1 MEVVGLGRWQGTPG
15 DTLVTRPRPRPRSG
29 ASFLTLL
36 QNLGADNAVTLLVAV
51 LTEQKLLIHS
61 LRPDVLT
68 SVGEALVS
76 VSAGGYWGGSGVTG
90 RAVPPVAPR

>member
-1 MEVVGLGRWQGTPG
+1 MVGSGVWWGWVRVLLLTPCS
-15 DTLVTRPRPRPRSG
+15 LPSG

-36 QNLGADNAVTLLVAV
+36 QNLGPENAVALLLVV

-76 VSAGGYWGGSGVTG
+76 VRPGLLG
-90 RAVPPVAPR
+90 

>member
-1 MEVVGLGRWQGTPG
+1 M
-15 DTLVTRPRPRPRSG
+15 
-29 ASFLTLL
+29 TLL
-36 QNLGADNAVTLLVAV
+36 QTLGAEQAVALLVAV

-76 VSAGGYWGGSGVTG
+76 VREGRPGGGVWGLLGGGG
-90 RAVPPVAPR
+90 RPR

>member
-1 MEVVGLGRWQGTPG
+1 MTSP
-15 DTLVTRPRPRPRSG
+15 PRSG

-36 QNLGADNAVTLLVAV
+36 QNLGPDNAVALLVAV

-68 SVGEALVS
+68 SVGEALVA
-76 VSAGGYWGGSGVTG
+76 VSAGEGTLRGGHA
-90 RAVPPVAPR
+90 AVLGNPGPQR